1 MAKLVDNQSGN
12 IDVGVTLTSLA
23 DSYNIQFKCNSIGSG
38 KSFIIIYATLS
49 DATYKT
55 YFFPIQFL
63 GENMINFQ
71 LDSSSQYLQVKMIGD
86 AEVNGITL
94 EEVVNP
100 TMEYVKAN
108 ASYWDRIKEIT
119 NDIGKVRSNMLEGL
133 INMTVNAFANESGT
147 ITQENGVMTFM
158 DGDSPETSTQA
169 VQITGGA
176 IRIANTKN
184 DGEWN
189 WTTAISGSGINALTI
204 IADTFS
210 GLNISGVTITGGTI
224 TGGTINGV
232 TINGGSLFA
241 GNVDGGNGSYVE
253 ITQDGVIKGF
263 NRGKK
268 TIHID
273 HASEGRVFVGTDIDG
288 DNNEPYLELN
298 AQVDYNGSLY
308 PGINV
313 HANAFVINVPRLV
326 VTGDIIH
333 TGELRTE

>member
-1 MAKLVDNQSGN
+1 
-12 IDVGVTLTSLA
+12 
-23 DSYNIQFKCNSIGSG
+23 
-38 KSFIIIYATLS
+38 
-49 DATYKT
+49 
-55 YFFPIQFL
+55 
-63 GENMINFQ
+63 
-71 LDSSSQYLQVKMIGD
+71 
-86 AEVNGITL
+86 
-94 EEVVNP
+94 
-100 TMEYVKAN
+100 
-108 ASYWDRIKEIT
+108 
-119 NDIGKVRSNMLEGL
+119 
-133 INMTVNAFANESGT
+133 
-147 ITQENGVMTFM
+147 MTFM

-184 DGEWN
+184 DDGEWN

-298 AQVDYNGSLY
+298 ANVDYNGIHY

-313 HANAFVINVPRLV
+313 HGDAFVINANRMIVEGDVLY
-326 VTGDIIH
+326 TGKC
-333 TGELRTE
+333 EPAR